1 MISFNIFGDCV
12 SRDILSP
19 IVDQGEVQVLQ
30 YLSFTNPI
38 SAVSEKRDMEI
49 QIKDLENCAASNFD
63 KRCLCLDFNKTGF
76 DYLFR
81 KKADYL
87 VVDILDSR
95 MPVTKKGDHY
105 ISEAAA
111 FVKNR
116 DKLSSVFDICNY
128 TDVDPFEEIT
138 KEQWNKAIEKICDQ
152 LLYRYSPSQ
161 IIINRHFM
169 CDKFY
174 CDNYMASF
182 PDIKTEEIDYFNPAV
197 FYNSAQGIRKTNKLA
212 ADLFEALC
220 SAIPGCHIIE
230 FPENI
235 IADGKH
241 RWGLSALH
249 YSPVYYE
256 YGSEAVKIICSDLPI
271 SKEKSELSRLH
282 EIYSDKA
289 ALQLKALEISEANKQ
304 LYWVR
309 NALNFA
315 KELAFDQFENDVF
328 NGWLKKCAAEHNKI
342 AVLKVNDIAGQI
354 LLKALAKYNIE
365 VMFTSPNGIFESLTD
380 KETELCRSADIII
393 CADVH
398 GTTPVTCNGLT
409 AIRISD
415 LLK

>member
-1 MISFNIFGDCV
+1 
-12 SRDILSP
+12 
-19 IVDQGEVQVLQ
+19 
-30 YLSFTNPI
+30 
-38 SAVSEKRDMEI
+38 MEI
-49 QIKDLENCAASNFD
+49 QIKDLENCASSNFD

-76 DYLFR
+76 DYLFK

-87 VVDILDSR
+87 LVDILDSR
-95 MPVTKKGDHY
+95 MPMAKKGDHY

-116 DKLSSVFDICNY
+116 DMLNSVFDVCNY

-138 KEQWNKAIEKICDQ
+138 KEQWDRAIEKICDK
-152 LLYRYSPSQ
+152 LLYHYSPSQ

-169 CDKFY
+169 CEKFY
-174 CDNYMASF
+174 GDNYMASF
-182 PDIKTEEIDYFNPAV
+182 PDIKTEDIDYLNPAA

-212 ADLFEALC
+212 ADLFEALL
-220 SAIPGCHIIE
+220 SAVPGCHVIE

-256 YGSEAVKIICSDLPI
+256 YGSEAVKIICSGY
-271 SKEKSELSRLH
+271 SQEKEKSELSRLR

-289 ALQLKALEISEANKQ
+289 ALQLKNLDISEMNKQ
-304 LYWVR
+304 LFWVR

-315 KELAFDQFENDVF
+315 RDLAVDQFENDTF
-328 NGWLKKCAAEHNKI
+328 NSWLKKCAAEHNKI

-354 LLKALAKYNIE
+354 LLKALSKYNIE
-365 VMFTSPNGIFESLTD
+365 VIFTSFHGVFEPLTD
-380 KETELCRSADIII
+380 KEIELCQAADIII

-398 GTTPVTCNGLT
+398 GTAPVTYNDLT
-409 AIRISD
+409 AIRILD